1 MKKENLEQKTER
13 KINKLIEEGAFEE
26 NEFQEYEL
34 LISEGC

>member
-1 MKKENLEQKTER
+1 MEKESQIEQK
-13 KINKLIEEGAFEE
+13 INEMIEDGTFNK